1 MIGLLHRFML
11 QSVLHQYYYSLNAC
25 KPEALLKVG
34 ATYPEMA
41 GQEKNVDAFVE
52 LVKRDQLDENVPLEP
67 LEKCFNYFKTLYPA
81 LLGAED
87 QINENQLVSDY
98 FRLLSSAVDGF
109 CTDASV
115 IRCLSEVKF
124 KLHSTVIAYNVSK
137 LT

>member
-1 MIGLLHRFML
+1 M
-11 QSVLHQYYYSLNAC
+11 LHQYYYSLNTC

-81 LLGAED
+81 LLGAEE
-87 QINENQLVSDY
+87 INENQLVSDY

-115 IRCLSEVKF
+115 IRCLSEVKLF
-124 KLHSTVIAYNVSK
+124 LLINRFVE
-137 LT
+137 